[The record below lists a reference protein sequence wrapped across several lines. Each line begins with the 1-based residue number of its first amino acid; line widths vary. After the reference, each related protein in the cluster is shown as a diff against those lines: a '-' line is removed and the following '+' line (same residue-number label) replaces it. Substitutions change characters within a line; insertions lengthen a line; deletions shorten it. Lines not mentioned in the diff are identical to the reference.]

1 MESLLTVFTFT
12 LLDQC
17 FVFDVLMAGFAVEP
31 SAKISN
37 NLKDVK

>member
-17 FVFDVLMAGFAVEP
+17 FVFDVLMAGLAVEP
-31 SAKISN
+31 RAEM
-37 NLKDVK
+37 